1 MANRLLDRQARLLE
15 YLSSAEAIFG
25 DTNATVDQALREI
38 DRDALH
44 LQARFACN
52 KRIDKIMR
60 VLPRTFDLLGADRR
74 LILREF
80 VELSRPTNKSSLV
93 NAGEFH
99 EFLVARWQCEP
110 PKPAYLPDVTACEM
124 AMAEVRRVAD
134 GRDEPEKRKKSLR
147 SKRRMRRHRT
157 VVPLLCTYDVRSI
170 LDADRKEIAPAKR
183 DTPLVVVLPA
193 GFSDFRILE
202 VARIVVDALK
212 MLDDWADPSTLNAI
226 GCGEDLIS
234 YLLAQEFIEAQA

>member
-25 DTNATVDQALREI
+25 DTNATVNQALREI

-99 EFLVARWQCEP
+99 EFLRKQIADQLLAAADGVERAGISPVVKHFERVNNYSRHLKNSKVRKTCGQNNDE
-110 PKPAYLPDVTACEM
+110 
-124 AMAEVRRVAD
+124 RRVAFGRGNLSAICIQDRSNVIGAKERND
-134 GRDEPEKRKKSLR
+134 GPVPAHASFR
-147 SKRRMRRHRT
+147 S
-157 VVPLLCTYDVRSI
+157 
-170 LDADRKEIAPAKR
+170 
-183 DTPLVVVLPA
+183 
-193 GFSDFRILE
+193 
-202 VARIVVDALK
+202 
-212 MLDDWADPSTLNAI
+212 
-226 GCGEDLIS
+226 
-234 YLLAQEFIEAQA
+234 